1 MTTVDFKTLP
11 ELLVNAVANFGDK
24 EGYRYFDH
32 QQSQWVSVTW
42 KEFHARV
49 MRWRKAFAAMGLQR
63 GDRVSMLLVNS
74 LDALT
79 FDQAALANALV
90 PVPLHSIDTP
100 DSSAYILSD
109 SGSKFLVTTTRA
121 RWNAIAATT
130 SSDISAIEQVVF
142 TTEEEEGM
150 TGNIPYC
157 SAESWLE
164 KAADFPEENLPAGPV
179 ETDLAAIIYTS
190 GTTGRPK
197 GVMLTHKA
205 IMSNVLDTHDRYPLL
220 ADDVTLSY
228 LPLSHSFERTATYYN
243 SIICGTTLVFSR
255 GVMSL
260 LDDFRDARPTKMCS
274 VPRVFEQF
282 FTKLQVQIAN
292 SDEEEKRIAQGVL
305 AAGWRQFARRNDIP
319 VEGDFTEAED
329 QAFLDEHF
337 EAVARPILD
346 MFGGRLERVIIGGA
360 ALNYSVAK
368 FFCALGINTTQGYG
382 LTEYCPI
389 ISISHCEGNHP
400 ETVGLPIRNCEVR
413 AGENDELQV
422 RGPSVMS
429 GYWNKPKETAET
441 FTADGWL
448 KTGDQVD
455 LSDGGRVRIK
465 GRIKE
470 IVVTS
475 TGEKIS
481 PVDLE
486 FAIQEDHIF
495 DQVMIVGEARPYITA
510 LVVVNDTLF
519 TQLCEEIGV
528 DPKAD
533 DHNNNRDLR
542 ARLVKRIRH
551 AAKHFPQYGVPRN
564 IYILREHWTP
574 ENGLL
579 TPTMKMRRRQILE
592 RFADEVESL
601 YATPSKR

>member
-150 TGNIPYC
+150 TGNTPYC

-220 ADDVTLSY
+220 ANDVTLSY

-305 AAGWRQFARRNDIP
+305 AAGWRQFARRNDIA

-329 QAFLDEHF
+329 QAFLDQHF

-519 TQLCEEIGV
+519 TQLCEEVGV

>member
-1 MTTVDFKTLP
+1 MTPVDFKTLP
-11 ELLVNAVANFGDK
+11 ELLVNAVKNFGDK

-32 QQSQWVSVTW
+32 QAEQWVSVTW
-42 KEFHARV
+42 NEFNARV
-49 MRWRKAFAAMGLQR
+49 LRWRKAFASMGLQR

-100 DSSAYILSD
+100 DSSAYILAD
-109 SGSKFLVTTTRA
+109 SGSKFLVTTARA

-130 SSDISAIEQVVF
+130 SSDLSNIRQVVF
-142 TTEEEEGM
+142 TAEDEEGM
-150 TGNIPYC
+150 TGDTPYC
-157 SAESWLE
+157 SAKKWLD
-164 KAADFPEENLPAGPV
+164 AAENFPVDQLPVGPT
-179 ETDLAAIIYTS
+179 EDDLAAIVYTS

-197 GVMLTHKA
+197 GVMLTHRA
-205 IMSNVLDTHDRYPLL
+205 ILSNVLDTHDRYPLL

-228 LPLSHSFERTATYYN
+228 LPLSHTFERTATYYN
-243 SIICGTTLVFSR
+243 CIINGTTLVFSR
-255 GVMSL
+255 GVMNL
-260 LDDFRDARPTKMCS
+260 VDDFRDARPTKMCS

-282 FTKLQVQIAN
+282 FTKFQVQIAKA
-292 SDEEEKRIAQGVL
+292 SEEDQKIAREVL
-305 AAGWRQFARRNDIP
+305 AAGWRQFARRNDIAID
-319 VEGDFTEAED
+319 GDFCAQDD
-329 QAFLDEHF
+329 QRFLDEHF
-337 EAVARPILD
+337 ESVAGPILAQ
-346 MFGGRLERVIIGGA
+346 FGGRLERVIIGGA
-360 ALNYSVAK
+360 ALNYNVAK

-389 ISISHCEGNHP
+389 VSISHCEGNHP

-429 GYWNKPKETAET
+429 GYWNKPKETAES
-441 FTADGWL
+441 FTSDGWL

-470 IVVTS
+470 IIVTS

-486 FAIQEDHIF
+486 FAIQEDHLF
-495 DQVMIVGEARPYITA
+495 EQVMIVGEAMPYITA
-510 LVVVNDTLF
+510 LVVVNETLF
-519 TQLCEEIGV
+519 AQLCEEVNV
-528 DPKAD
+528 DPQD
-533 DHNNNRDLR
+533 PNINGIRDLR
-542 ARLVKRIRH
+542 ARVVKRVRI

-564 IYILREHWTP
+564 VYILREHWTP

-579 TPTMKMRRRQILE
+579 TTTMKMRRRQIHE
-592 RFADEVESL
+592 RFAKEIESL
-601 YATPSKR
+601 YAAPNKR

>member
-130 SSDISAIEQVVF
+130 SSDISAIQQVVF

-157 SAESWLE
+157 PAESWLE

-510 LVVVNDTLF
+510 LVVVNDMLF

>member
-150 TGNIPYC
+150 TGNTPYC

-305 AAGWRQFARRNDIP
+305 AAGWRQFARRNDIA

-329 QAFLDEHF
+329 QAFLDQHF

-510 LVVVNDTLF
+510 LVVVNDALF
-519 TQLCEEIGV
+519 TQLCEEVGV

-592 RFADEVESL
+592 RFAEEVESL

>member
-150 TGNIPYC
+150 TGNTPYC

-305 AAGWRQFARRNDIP
+305 AAGWRQFARRNDIA

-329 QAFLDEHF
+329 QAFLDQHF

-519 TQLCEEIGV
+519 TQLCEEVGV

>member
-130 SSDISAIEQVVF
+130 SSDISAIQQVVF
-142 TTEEEEGM
+142 TTEDEEGM
-150 TGNIPYC
+150 TGDIPYC

>member
-150 TGNIPYC
+150 TGNTPYC

-305 AAGWRQFARRNDIP
+305 AAGWRQFARRNDIA

-329 QAFLDEHF
+329 QAFLDQHF

-519 TQLCEEIGV
+519 TQLCEEVGV
-528 DPKAD
+528 DPKTD

>member
-130 SSDISAIEQVVF
+130 SSDISAIQQVVF

-292 SDEEEKRIAQGVL
+292 SDEEEKRSAQGVL

>member
-130 SSDISAIEQVVF
+130 SSDISAIQQVVF

-592 RFADEVESL
+592 RFANEVESL

>member
-130 SSDISAIEQVVF
+130 SSDISAIQQVVF

>member
-150 TGNIPYC
+150 TGNTPYC

-305 AAGWRQFARRNDIP
+305 AAGWRQFARRNDIA

-329 QAFLDEHF
+329 QAFLDQHF

>member
-130 SSDISAIEQVVF
+130 SSDISAIQQVVF

-150 TGNIPYC
+150 TGDIPYC

-592 RFADEVESL
+592 RFANEVESL

>member
-150 TGNIPYC
+150 TGNTPYC

-305 AAGWRQFARRNDIP
+305 AAGWRQFARRNDIAI
-319 VEGDFTEAED
+319 EGDFTEAED
-329 QAFLDEHF
+329 QAFLDQHF

-519 TQLCEEIGV
+519 TQLCEEVGV

-533 DHNNNRDLR
+533 DYNNNRDLR

>member
-130 SSDISAIEQVVF
+130 SSDISAIQQVVF
-142 TTEEEEGM
+142 TTEDEEGM
-150 TGNIPYC
+150 TGDIPYC

-592 RFADEVESL
+592 RFANEVESL

>member
-150 TGNIPYC
+150 TGNTPYC

-305 AAGWRQFARRNDIP
+305 AAGWRQFARRNDIA

-329 QAFLDEHF
+329 QAFLDQHF

-519 TQLCEEIGV
+519 TQLCEEVGV

-533 DHNNNRDLR
+533 DYNNNRDLR

>member
-150 TGNIPYC
+150 TGNTPYC

-305 AAGWRQFARRNDIP
+305 AAGWRQFARRNDIA

-329 QAFLDEHF
+329 QAFLDQHF

-346 MFGGRLERVIIGGA
+346 MFGSRLERVIIGGA

-519 TQLCEEIGV
+519 TQLCEEVGV

-592 RFADEVESL
+592 RFAEEVESL

>member
-79 FDQAALANALV
+79 FDQADLANALV

-150 TGNIPYC
+150 TGNTPYC

-305 AAGWRQFARRNDIP
+305 AAGWRQFARRNDIA

-329 QAFLDEHF
+329 QAFLDQHF

-519 TQLCEEIGV
+519 TQLCEEVGV

-592 RFADEVESL
+592 RFAEEVESL

>member
-130 SSDISAIEQVVF
+130 SSDISAIQQVVF

-282 FTKLQVQIAN
+282 FTKLQVQIAK

-592 RFADEVESL
+592 RFANEVESL

>member
-130 SSDISAIEQVVF
+130 SSDISAIQQVVF

-510 LVVVNDTLF
+510 LVVVNDMLF

>member
-130 SSDISAIEQVVF
+130 SSDISAIQQVVF

-150 TGNIPYC
+150 TGDIPYC

>member
-130 SSDISAIEQVVF
+130 SSDISALEQVVF

-150 TGNIPYC
+150 TGNTPYC

-305 AAGWRQFARRNDIP
+305 AAGWRQFARRNDIAI
-319 VEGDFTEAED
+319 EGDFTEAED
-329 QAFLDEHF
+329 QAFLDQHF

-519 TQLCEEIGV
+519 TQLCEEVGV

-533 DHNNNRDLR
+533 DYNNNRDLR

>member
-130 SSDISAIEQVVF
+130 SSDISAIQQVVF

-510 LVVVNDTLF
+510 LVVVNDSLF

>member
-150 TGNIPYC
+150 TGNTPYC

-305 AAGWRQFARRNDIP
+305 AAGWRQFARRNDIAI
-319 VEGDFTEAED
+319 EGDFTEAED
-329 QAFLDEHF
+329 QAFLDQHF

-519 TQLCEEIGV
+519 TQLCEEVGV

-533 DHNNNRDLR
+533 DLNNNRDLR

>member
-130 SSDISAIEQVVF
+130 SSDISAIQQVVF
-142 TTEEEEGM
+142 TAEEEEGM
-150 TGNIPYC
+150 TGDIPYC

-164 KAADFPEENLPAGPV
+164 KAADFSEENLPAGPV

>member
-150 TGNIPYC
+150 TGNTPYC

-305 AAGWRQFARRNDIP
+305 AAGWRQFARRNDIA

-329 QAFLDEHF
+329 QAFLDQHF

-519 TQLCEEIGV
+519 TQLCEEVGV

-533 DHNNNRDLR
+533 DLNNNRDLR

>member
-150 TGNIPYC
+150 TGNTPYC

-305 AAGWRQFARRNDIP
+305 AAGWRQFARRNDIA

-329 QAFLDEHF
+329 QAFLDQHF

-413 AGENDELQV
+413 AGVNDELQV

-519 TQLCEEIGV
+519 TQLCEEVGV

-533 DHNNNRDLR
+533 DYNNNRDLR

>member
-130 SSDISAIEQVVF
+130 SSDISAIQQVVF
-142 TTEEEEGM
+142 TAEEEEGM
-150 TGNIPYC
+150 TGDIPYC

-164 KAADFPEENLPAGPV
+164 KAADFSEENLPAGPV

-510 LVVVNDTLF
+510 LVVVNDMLF

>member
-130 SSDISAIEQVVF
+130 SSDISAIQQVVF
-142 TTEEEEGM
+142 TAEEEEGM
-150 TGNIPYC
+150 TGDIPYC

-164 KAADFPEENLPAGPV
+164 KAADFSEENLPAGPV

-441 FTADGWL
+441 FTTDGWL

-510 LVVVNDTLF
+510 LVVVNDMLF

>member
-49 MRWRKAFAAMGLQR
+49 MRWRKAFATMGLQR

-130 SSDISAIEQVVF
+130 SSDISAIQQVVF

-150 TGNIPYC
+150 TGDIPYC

>member
-11 ELLVNAVANFGDK
+11 ELLVNAVANFADK

-130 SSDISAIEQVVF
+130 SSDISAIQQVVF

-150 TGNIPYC
+150 TGDIPYC

-179 ETDLAAIIYTS
+179 EADLAAIIYTS

-220 ADDVTLSY
+220 ANDVTLSY

>member
-150 TGNIPYC
+150 TGNTPYC

-305 AAGWRQFARRNDIP
+305 AAGWRQFARRNDIA

-329 QAFLDEHF
+329 QAFLDQHF

-519 TQLCEEIGV
+519 TQLCEEVGV

-574 ENGLL
+574 ENSLL

-592 RFADEVESL
+592 RFAEEVESL

>member
-150 TGNIPYC
+150 TGNTPYC

-305 AAGWRQFARRNDIP
+305 AAGWRQFARRNDIA

-329 QAFLDEHF
+329 QAFLDQHF

-519 TQLCEEIGV
+519 TQLCEEVGV
-528 DPKAD
+528 DPKAE

>member
-130 SSDISAIEQVVF
+130 SSDISAIQQVVF
-142 TTEEEEGM
+142 TAEEEEGM
-150 TGNIPYC
+150 TGDIPYC

-164 KAADFPEENLPAGPV
+164 KAADFSEENLPAGPV

-319 VEGDFTEAED
+319 VEGDFTEAGD

>member
-11 ELLVNAVANFGDK
+11 ELLVNAVASFGDK

-32 QQSQWVSVTW
+32 QKSQWVSVTW

-142 TTEEEEGM
+142 TTEDEEGM
-150 TGNIPYC
+150 TGNTPYC
-157 SAESWLE
+157 SAESWLT
-164 KAADFPEENLPAGPV
+164 KAADFPEENLPAGPE

-205 IMSNVLDTHDRYPLL
+205 ILSNVLDTHDRYPLT

-255 GVMSL
+255 GAMSL
-260 LDDFRDARPTKMCS
+260 LDDFRDVHPTKMCS

-319 VEGDFTEAED
+319 VEGNFSEAED

-346 MFGGRLERVIIGGA
+346 MFGGRLQRVIIGGA

-413 AGENDELQV
+413 AGANDELQV

-441 FTADGWL
+441 FTPDGWL

-510 LVVVNDTLF
+510 LVVVNDQLF

-528 DPKAD
+528 DPNAGN
-533 DHNNNRDLR
+533 HNSNRDLR
-542 ARLVKRIRH
+542 ARLVKRIRQ

-564 IYILREHWTP
+564 IYILRERWTA

-601 YATPSKR
+601 YAAPTKR

>member
-150 TGNIPYC
+150 TGNTPYC

-305 AAGWRQFARRNDIP
+305 AAGWRQFARRNDIA

-329 QAFLDEHF
+329 QAFLDQHF

-519 TQLCEEIGV
+519 TQLCEEVGV

-592 RFADEVESL
+592 RFAEEVESL